1 MNHLVLLGD
10 SILDNA
16 AYTGGGPAV
25 IDQLQARLPAA
36 WRASL
41 LAVDGSVTADVVS
54 QLARLPADTTHL
66 VISAGGNNAIEQSGF
81 LAEPAQSVAAVL
93 QRLAAIAERFAHD
106 YQAMLTAVLDR
117 SLPTVLCTVY
127 EPNFPDP
134 QLQQL
139 MATGLVVFNEQIL
152 RAAIGARLPV
162 IDLRRVC
169 TVPEDYANAIEP
181 SVAGGAKIADAI
193 IRVVTAHDFTRR
205 QTIIY
210 P

>member
-25 IDQLQARLPAA
+25 IDHVHAGVPTDWQV
-36 WRASL
+36 SL

-81 LAEPAQSVAAVL
+81 ISEPAQSVAAVL
-93 QRLAAIAERFAHD
+93 QRMAAIAERFAHD
-106 YQAMLTAVLDR
+106 YQAMLMAVLDR

-134 QLQQL
+134 QIQQL
-139 MATGLVVFNEQIL
+139 MATGLGVFNEQIL

-169 TVPEDYANAIEP
+169 TTPEDYANEIEP
-181 SVAGGAKIADAI
+181 SVAGGSKIADTI
-193 IRVVTAHDFTRR
+193 IRVVTAHDFARR